1 MGKCLHFP
9 MGLLLFYHRAPAR
22 ERDGAKR
29 NRACTAE
36 KLIRKCLHFPMGLL
50 LFIIGRQP
58 VSETEHVRS
67 FDTKKNIAEKSN
79 FL

>member
-1 MGKCLHFP
+1 MG
-9 MGLLLFYHRAPAR
+9 
-22 ERDGAKR
+22 
-29 NRACTAE
+29 
-36 KLIRKCLHFPMGLL
+36 KCLHFPMGLL